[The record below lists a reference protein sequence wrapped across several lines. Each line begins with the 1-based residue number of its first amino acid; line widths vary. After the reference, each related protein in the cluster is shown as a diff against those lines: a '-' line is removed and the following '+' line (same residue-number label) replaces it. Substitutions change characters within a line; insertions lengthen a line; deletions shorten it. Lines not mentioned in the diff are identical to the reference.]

1 MTQGRRGHTESPPRG
16 RTPSRL
22 AHITPPM
29 LTRDSK
35 CSHPCSPLGT
45 QGWLGQDPSWL
56 HCPAQPREAMDSG
69 DSGVEALLPWCPG
82 VWGEPGVGGL
92 GMWGLRKAG
101 GGRPCNIWA
110 SSAPAWLLLASLT
123 CRACPRVAH
132 QACPGCC
139 WSPPSRFHLDQP
151 RASPHSCP
159 GSAVPEECLSSCT
172 PGQSDHG
179 SLLWVRPLLAF
190 PSSRHILET

>member
-1 MTQGRRGHTESPPRG
+1 
-16 RTPSRL
+16 
-22 AHITPPM
+22 M

-69 DSGVEALLPWCPG
+69 DSGVGALPPWRPG

-110 SSAPAWLLLASLT
+110 SSAPAWLLLASLI
-123 CRACPRVAH
+123 CRACPSVAH

-139 WSPPSRFHLDQP
+139 WSPPSRFPTWTSPEPLPVPAQAELSW
-151 RASPHSCP
+151 RSASAPAP
-159 GSAVPEECLSSCT
+159 PV
-172 PGQSDHG
+172 
-179 SLLWVRPLLAF
+179 SLTTALCCGFGPLLPF
-190 PSSRHILET
+190 PSERHILET